1 MGRDYQLCC
10 KDCNDKIDFSNSTH
24 ELMKQSEE
32 LDETFFFDE
41 AFNNCT
47 EIDDESIPV
56 DVQELRA
63 WLDKHEGHAIYFGW

>member
-1 MGRDYQLCC
+1 
-10 KDCNDKIDFSNSTH
+10 
-24 ELMKQSEE
+24 MKQSEE